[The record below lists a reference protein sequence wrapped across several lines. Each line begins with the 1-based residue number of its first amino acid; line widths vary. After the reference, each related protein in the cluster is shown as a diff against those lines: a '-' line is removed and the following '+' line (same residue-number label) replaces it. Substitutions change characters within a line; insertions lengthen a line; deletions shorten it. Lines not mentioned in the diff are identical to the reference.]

1 MVLNSALCDNQ
12 QDDVFAR
19 LRSGI
24 QNLPTQQKL
33 ICSYILDHHQQ
44 VAFYT
49 VEELAQASKTSPATV
64 VRVVKRLGYDSYKE
78 LLEQL
83 QKVMMTTNNSV
94 WWELEQVLNESTDSE
109 QEPVLSW
116 VSRDSIEGI
125 KNSLSRQLMDSFDN
139 AIELMLNARKIG
151 IVGMRSSKYVAG
163 FLHFMMNQL
172 FSNTQML
179 AYAGTDVIYDE
190 VLNLG
195 KEDLIIAVSL
205 GGPHFVILTQEIL
218 AFAKGK
224 GIPSILITN
233 DMGNPAIDSATVTL
247 CVGRAKYHYSIV
259 QAMVLA
265 EAMITELAQRKKNS
279 VRKKLKNL
287 EEVLEDKGVT
297 MP

>member
-1 MVLNSALCDNQ
+1 MPVDINSSLQ
-12 QDDVFAR
+12 SDDVFAR
-19 LRSGI
+19 LRMGI
-24 QNLPTQQKL
+24 KDLPTQQKL
-33 ICSYILDHHQQ
+33 ICSYILDNYQQ

-94 WWELEQVLNESTDSE
+94 WWELEQVMNNSSE
-109 QEPVLSW
+109 VEKEPALSW
-116 VSRDSIEGI
+116 VSRDSIDGI
-125 KNSLSRQLMDSFDN
+125 KSSLTRQLMDSFDD
-139 AIELMLNARKIG
+139 ALELMLNAKKIG

-172 FSNTQML
+172 FSNTHML
-179 AYAGTDVIYDE
+179 AASGTDVVYDE

-195 KEDLIIAVSL
+195 KDDLIMAVSL

-218 AFAKGK
+218 SFARER

-233 DMGNPAIDSATVTL
+233 DMGNPAIDYSTVTL
-247 CVGRAKYHYSIV
+247 CVGRTKYHYSIV

-265 EAMITELAQRKKNS
+265 EAIVTELALRKKAPA
-279 VRKKLKNL
+279 RKKLKNL
-287 EEVLEDKGVT
+287 EDVLMDKGVT